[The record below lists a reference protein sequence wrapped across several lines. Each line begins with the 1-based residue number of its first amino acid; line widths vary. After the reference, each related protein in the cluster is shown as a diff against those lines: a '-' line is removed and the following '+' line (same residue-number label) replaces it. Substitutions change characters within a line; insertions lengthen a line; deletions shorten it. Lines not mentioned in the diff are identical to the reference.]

1 MARLR
6 LLLAASCLAVSQ
18 SADVGRTVRRVVVA
32 VGLDVAV
39 RCPDGARLRARL
51 AAGAPLA
58 ALFDLVEARWA
69 EAEGG
74 PLLPD
79 AFRLASA
86 FPRRVFE
93 RPADGGGALHE
104 AMEAAGLGGG
114 QVALSLEA

>member
-1 MARLR
+1 MTGGG
-6 LLLAASCLAVSQ
+6 C
-18 SADVGRTVRRVVVA
+18 ADEYRFG
-32 VGLDVAV
+32 
-39 RCPDGARLRARL
+39 
-51 AAGAPLA
+51 PLA
-58 ALFDLVEARWA
+58 NGTAC

>member
-1 MARLR
+1 MCV
-6 LLLAASCLAVSQ
+6 AACVQVAEAD
-18 SADVGRTVRRVVVA
+18 SAELCSAFT
-32 VGLDVAV
+32 
-39 RCPDGARLRARL
+39 
-51 AAGAPLA
+51 
-58 ALFDLVEARWA
+58 